1 MTRLEQIILESVRD
15 AIMDEV
21 TLRKPTWYGYKK
33 ISVSGRN
40 PKDWK
45 MLSDIRFDREMDTKK
60 KAIRNRNDNDERDS
74 FDYWNK
80 KSDKERKNRKRDF
93 ENYIDLTC
101 HI

>member
-21 TLRKPTWYGYKK
+21 TLHKPTWYGYKN

-45 MLSDIRFDREMDTKK
+45 MLSDIRFDREMDAQKQ
-60 KAIRNRNDNDERDS
+60 ASRSLYDEKVA
-74 FDYWNK
+74 FDFWK
-80 KSDKERKNRKRDF
+80 KSDKERKNRKKDF
-93 ENYIDLTC
+93 QNYMDLTC

>member
-33 ISVSGRN
+33 FSVSGRN

-45 MLSDIRFDREMDTKK
+45 FVSDIRFDREMDKRKQALRTL
-60 KAIRNRNDNDERDS
+60 DDERDL
-74 FDYWNK
+74 FYYWQG
-80 KSDKERKNRKRDF
+80 KSEEERRKRKQDF
-93 ENYIDLTC
+93 QNYIDLTC
-101 HI
+101 HK